1 MATPK
6 IQAQKEKAA
15 IGENRGFFGLNM
27 IALSSTY
34 LVMRMHTLRLSRYS
48 CKGVAVGKRE
58 IGKTVHIRAN
68 YMGFSK
74 LMSMRRTPE
83 AIPSTRLD

>member
-6 IQAQKEKAA
+6 FQAQKEKAA

-27 IALSSTY
+27 IALRSTY

-48 CKGVAVGKRE
+48 CKGVAVGKGE
-58 IGKTVHIRAN
+58 ISKTVHI
-68 YMGFSK
+68 
-74 LMSMRRTPE
+74 
-83 AIPSTRLD
+83 

>member
-6 IQAQKEKAA
+6 IQAQKTKAA

-34 LVMRMHTLRLSRYS
+34 LLMRMHTLRLSRYS
-48 CKGVAVGKRE
+48 CKGVAVGKGE
-58 IGKTVHIRAN
+58 IRKTVHI
-68 YMGFSK
+68 
-74 LMSMRRTPE
+74 
-83 AIPSTRLD
+83 